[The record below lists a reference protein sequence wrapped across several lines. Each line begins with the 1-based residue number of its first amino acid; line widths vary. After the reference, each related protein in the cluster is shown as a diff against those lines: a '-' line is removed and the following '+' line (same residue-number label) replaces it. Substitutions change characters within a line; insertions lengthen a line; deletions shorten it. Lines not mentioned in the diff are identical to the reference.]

1 MVRGNSW
8 IGAIVRFIVSAI
20 VLMVMGLVLP
30 GFRLFGFVNA
40 LVAALVIA
48 ALGWAIEAILGERVS
63 PQSRGVIGF
72 IVAAIVIYVAQF
84 LVPGMSVTI
93 LGALLAS
100 LVVGIIDA
108 FIPTVIR

>member
-63 PQSRGVIGF
+63 PQSRGLIGF

-108 FIPTVIR
+108 FVPTVIR

>member
-1 MVRGNSW
+1 
-8 IGAIVRFIVSAI
+8 
-20 VLMVMGLVLP
+20 MVMGMVLP

-63 PQSRGVIGF
+63 PQSRGLIGF

-108 FIPTVIR
+108 FVPTVIR

>member
-1 MVRGNSW
+1 VVRGNSW

-20 VLMVMGLVLP
+20 VLMVMGMVLP

-63 PQSRGVIGF
+63 PQSRGLIGF

-108 FIPTVIR
+108 FVPTVIR

>member
-1 MVRGNSW
+1 MRGNSW
-8 IGAIVRFIVSAI
+8 IGAIVRFVVSAI
-20 VLMVMGLVLP
+20 VLMVMSLVLP

-40 LVAALVIA
+40 LIASLVIA

-63 PQSRGVIGF
+63 PQSRGIVGF
-72 IVAAIVIYVAQF
+72 IVAAAVIYVAQF
-84 LVPGMSVTI
+84 LVPGMDVTI

-108 FIPTVIR
+108 FVPTVVR

>member
-1 MVRGNSW
+1 MRGSSW
-8 IGAIVRFIVSAI
+8 IGAIVRFVVSAI

-30 GFRLFGFVNA
+30 GFNVFGFVNA
-40 LVAALVIA
+40 LLAAIVIA

-63 PQSRGVIGF
+63 PQSRGIVGF
-72 IVAAIVIYVAQF
+72 IVAAIVIYVAQY
-84 LVPGMSVTI
+84 LVPGMSVSI